1 MSLPSAG
8 PAPTSPATQ
17 RIACRAVAG
26 RARDS
31 VVGVSYPQPDPS
43 GDAQLARSAT
53 GLLQE
58 LVRARTVNPPGD
70 EADAQAWLGRLL
82 QEAGFRV
89 QLLEA
94 VPGRP
99 NLIAELAPADD
110 RHHAGEPVRGP
121 VVTLLSHVDTVLADP
136 ADWQRDPWS
145 GDIVD
150 GVLWG
155 RGAIDMKSQ
164 TAAELAAGIGLAQ
177 AGWRPAT
184 GLLRLLVVV
193 DEEIGGTLGARW
205 LCEEHPALVRSDVV
219 INEGGGAQLHLGR
232 ARHYSIGVGEK
243 GICRFAVR
251 VRGRAGHASTPR
263 VGDNALLHLIPVL
276 ERIRDADLPI
286 DLTDAP
292 QRLLEGL
299 GLLTPGRT
307 AEEAAAALRERAPEL
322 AALVDPMLRVTAAAT
337 MASASPKINVIPATA
352 ELRVDCRIPPGM
364 DERAAKAR
372 AHELL
377 AGLDVELEF
386 TEVITGNASPASGSV
401 YEAIEGW
408 LRAHDPEAAPTVPTV
423 MPGFTDSR
431 WFRAAFPECV
441 AYGFFPHRHMPFTQT
456 YALMHAADERIDLRD
471 LEFAACA
478 YRDLIRTLLG

>member
-1 MSLPSAG
+1 MSF
-8 PAPTSPATQ
+8 
-17 RIACRAVAG
+17 
-26 RARDS
+26 
-31 VVGVSYPQPDPS
+31 PQPDPS
-43 GDAQLARSAT
+43 GDAQLAHVAT

-70 EADAQAWLGRLL
+70 EADAQAWLARLL

-99 NLIAELAPADD
+99 NLIAELGPADATT
-110 RHHAGEPVRGP
+110 HPGEPVRGP
-121 VVTLLSHVDTVLADP
+121 IVTLLSHVDTVLADP
-136 ADWQRDPWS
+136 EDWQRDPWS
-145 GDIVD
+145 GDVVD

-164 TAAELAAGIGLAQ
+164 TAAELAAGIGLARS
-177 AGWRPAT
+177 GWRPAT

-193 DEEIGGTLGARW
+193 DEEVGGTLGARW

-219 INEGGGAQLHLGR
+219 INEGGGAQLHLGGR
-232 ARHYSIGVGEK
+232 RHYSIGVGEK
-243 GICRFAVR
+243 GICRFTVR

-263 VGDNALLHLIPVL
+263 IADNALLHLVPVL
-276 ERIRDADLPI
+276 ERLEAAELPV

-292 QRLLEGL
+292 RRLLEGL
-299 GLLTPGRT
+299 GLLTGDRT
-307 AEEAAAALRERAPEL
+307 PDDAAAALREQAPEL
-322 AALVDPMLRVTAAAT
+322 AALVDPMLRVTATPT
-337 MASASPKINVIPATA
+337 MASASPKVNVIPASA

-364 DERAAKAR
+364 DEATAKAR
-372 AHELL
+372 VHELL
-377 AGLDVELEF
+377 AGLDVEVAF
-386 TEVITGNASPASGSV
+386 TEVITGNQSPAGGAV
-401 YEAIEGW
+401 YDALTAW
-408 LRAHDPEAAPTVPTV
+408 LAEHDPEAAGTVPTV

-431 WFRAAFPECV
+431 WFRAAFPDCV

-471 LEFAACA
+471 LGFAACA
-478 YRDLIRTLLG
+478 YRDLVRTLLGGRGA